1 MSQSSDQLY
10 RYLFSDDNVRGEL
23 VQLKASYAS
32 VLDNQP
38 YPEPVKTLLGELMA
52 ATSLLTATL
61 KFEGDIAVQLQSEG
75 PVKYAVINGTHKQEL
90 RGVARWDGDVPQDF
104 TSMFHKGVL
113 VITITPT
120 EGERYQGMVALDKPS
135 LAACLEHY
143 FEQSEQLLTRV
154 ILKASA
160 DKAQAGGMLLQV
172 LPGNDPKQESFN
184 HLVHLTDTITD
195 DELFNLPAEQVLH
208 RLYHE
213 QKVELYAPQPVV
225 FKCSCSKQRSATA
238 LASIDKQNL
247 LDIVAEDGF
256 VTLNCQYCHTE
267 YRFDAID
274 IEAIHAG
281 HYGESQQLS

>member
-1 MSQSSDQLY
+1 MNQASDQLF
-10 RYLFSDDNVRGEL
+10 RYLFSNDNVRGEL
-23 VQLKASYAS
+23 VQLQQSYAQ
-32 VLDNQP
+32 VLESQN
-38 YPEPVKTLLGELMA
+38 YPEPVQRLLGELMA

-61 KFEGDIAVQLQSEG
+61 KFEGDIAVQVQSDG

-90 RGVARWDGDVPQDF
+90 RGVARWDGDVPDEF
-104 TSMFHKGVL
+104 SAMLTKGVL
-113 VITITPT
+113 AITITPS
-120 EGERYQGMVALDKPS
+120 EGERYQGLVALDKPS
-135 LAACLEHY
+135 LAECLERY

-154 ILKASA
+154 ILKADA
-160 DKAQAGGMLLQV
+160 NKQQAAGMLLQV

-184 HLVHLTDTITD
+184 HLVHLTDTITA
-195 DELFNLPAEQVLH
+195 DELYTLPAEQILH

-213 QKVELYAPQPVV
+213 QKVELYPPQPVI

-238 LASIDKQNL
+238 LASVDKQNL
-247 LDIVAEDGF
+247 LEIVAEEGF
-256 VTLNCQYCHTE
+256 VSLNCQYCHTE

>member
-1 MSQSSDQLY
+1 MNQASDQLF
-10 RYLFSDDNVRGEL
+10 RYLFSNDNVRGEL
-23 VQLKASYAS
+23 VQLQQSYAK
-32 VLDNQP
+32 VLDNQQ
-38 YPEPVKTLLGELMA
+38 YPQPVQRLLGELMA

-61 KFEGDIAVQLQSEG
+61 KFEGDIAVQVQSDG

-90 RGVARWDGDVPQDF
+90 RGVARWDGDVPDEF
-104 TSMFHKGVL
+104 SAMFNKGVL
-113 VITITPT
+113 AITITPS
-120 EGERYQGMVALDKPS
+120 EGERYQGLVELDKPS
-135 LAACLEHY
+135 LAECLERY

-154 ILKASA
+154 ILKA
-160 DKAQAGGMLLQV
+160 DTQKPQAAGMLLQV

-184 HLVHLTDTITD
+184 HLVHLTDTITA
-195 DELFNLPAEQVLH
+195 DELFTLPAEQILH

-213 QKVELYAPQPVV
+213 QKVEVYPPQPVI

-238 LASIDKQNL
+238 LASVDKQNL

-256 VTLNCQYCHTE
+256 VSLNCQYCHAE

-274 IEAIHAG
+274 IEAIHSG